1 MLGACVDF
9 LCTNGGVGALPAD
22 SSAPAQAD
30 GGRAPA
36 SAVVTRIVPG
46 GCLRWR
52 SRQARMARK
61 QAGAARKQA
70 SGFKWHQDL
79 LDVGQ
84 VKGRGGRLRVHKSR
98 FLFDCVEKQE

>member
-9 LCTNGGVGALPAD
+9 LCANGGVGALPAD
-22 SSAPAQAD
+22 SS
-30 GGRAPA
+30 APA

-70 SGFKWHQDL
+70 SGFKCHQDL
-79 LDVGQ
+79 LDVVQ